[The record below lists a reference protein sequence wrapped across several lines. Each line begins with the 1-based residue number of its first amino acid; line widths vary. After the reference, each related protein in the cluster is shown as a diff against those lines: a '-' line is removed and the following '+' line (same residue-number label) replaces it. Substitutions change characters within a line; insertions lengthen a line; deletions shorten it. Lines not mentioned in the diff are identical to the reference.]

1 MSGPFMDLMLDPRVL
16 AISFPLLA
24 GFVCLLLPSAMD
36 RGRALIATASAA
48 ILFVFALAVFLI
60 GRPILPTDPLFILN
74 REYLCLRLDHLGSL
88 VLLGIGF
95 FGFIVSLY
103 SMEYMS
109 GRGRLREYYAYLLW
123 TLALSCGAV
132 LANDLMLLLVFWG
145 LLGVTLY
152 MMAGIGGGDAAAAAK
167 KSFIIIGGSDCLLL
181 LGIVILWVRHATT
194 RIDLLSVPLHGELS
208 YVAFFC
214 FAVAA
219 LAKAG
224 AMPFHSWV
232 PDFGEKAPASVSA
245 FLPASLDKLLGIYLL
260 ARTTLDLFKMNTA
273 TNTLLMLVGAGTVIC
288 AVMMALVQHDFK
300 RLLSYHAVSQVGYM
314 VLGIGTGTLVG
325 IAGGLFH
332 MINNTLYKSCL
343 FLCAG
348 SVERRGGS
356 TDLDKLGGLAAAMPI
371 TFGSCVIAA
380 LAISGIPPLNGFMS
394 KWMVYQ
400 GIIESGGSGGY
411 AWVVWLAAAMM
422 GSALTLASFAKVLHA
437 AFLKKSA
444 PEVAGRRVREVGFA
458 MWLPMAVLA
467 ALCVVFGVVA
477 TRLPLAEMI
486 FPAVPG
492 AGVHVFAGKWSAA
505 SAAIM
510 LFAAF
515 AVGLLVYVLSGVRKM
530 RACETY
536 IGGEHMDEV
545 YINGETAGSTGR
557 NLEVTGV
564 DFYRTIED
572 TAPFSRIYAAARA
585 KLFDL
590 YDVGASTI
598 FYFVE
603 ALRKAHDGKLPS
615 YLTWLLLGFV
625 ALVWLLVHGITAI

>member
-24 GFVCLLLPSAMD
+24 GFVCMLLPSALD
-36 RGRALIATASAA
+36 RARALISTASAA
-48 ILFVFALAVFLI
+48 ILFIFTLAVFLI
-60 GRPILPTDPLFILN
+60 GRPMLPTDPLFMLN
-74 REYLCLRLDHLGSL
+74 REYLCLRLDHLGSF

-95 FGFIVSLY
+95 FGFIISLY
-103 SMEYMS
+103 SMGYMK
-109 GRGRLREYYAYLLW
+109 GRDRLREYYAYLLW

-132 LANDLMLLLVFWG
+132 LANDLVLLLVFWG
-145 LLGVTLY
+145 LLGITLY

-181 LGIVILWVRHATT
+181 LGVVILWVVKGTT
-194 RIDLLSVPLHGELS
+194 RMDVLSVSLHGELS
-208 YVAFFC
+208 YVAFLC

-232 PDFGEKAPASVSA
+232 PDFGEKAPSSVTA
-245 FLPASLDKLLGIYLL
+245 FLPASIDKLLGIYLL
-260 ARTTLDLFKMNTA
+260 ARTALHLFRMNTA
-273 TNTLLMLVGAGTVIC
+273 MNTMLMFVGAGTVIC
-288 AVMMALVQHDFK
+288 AVMMALVQHDLK

-332 MINNTLYKSCL
+332 MLNHAIYKSCL

-348 SVERRGGS
+348 SVERRNGT
-356 TDLDKLGGLAAAMPI
+356 TDLDKLGGLASAMPI
-371 TFGSCVIAA
+371 TFISCFIAA
-380 LAISGIPPLNGFMS
+380 LAISGIPPLNGFTS

-400 GIIESGGSGGY
+400 GIIESAQSGSFT
-411 AWVVWLAAAMM
+411 WVIWLVAAMM

-437 AFLKKSA
+437 VFLKKPG
-444 PEVAGRRVREVGFA
+444 PEQAKRKVKEVELA
-458 MWLPMAVLA
+458 MWLPMVVLA
-467 ALCVVFGVVA
+467 ALCILFGVVA

-492 AGVHVFAGKWSAA
+492 SSVASFTGKWSAA

-515 AVGLLVYVLSGVRKM
+515 VLGLLVYLLSNVRKM

-536 IGGEHMDEV
+536 VGGERMSEACMSSNSSGAVTSDV
-545 YINGETAGSTGR
+545 
-557 NLEVTGV
+557 EVTGV
-564 DFYRTIED
+564 NFYRTVED
-572 TAPFSRIYAAARA
+572 VAPFNRIYAAARA

-590 YDVGASTI
+590 YDVGTSAI

-603 ALRKAHDGKLPS
+603 ALRKVHDGKLPS
-615 YLTWLLLGFV
+615 YLTWLLVGFL
-625 ALVWLLVHGITAI
+625 ALIWLLVHGTAVI